1 LKKKLIEEII
11 EVFSLEHDPPSE
23 DNIVNHPE
31 YSEPFEVLTIL
42 KGRKWQDLEFREII
56 YLQQNLPNL
65 TDISFRYYIPAFII
79 ASLDYRSG
87 DLETFVVYS
96 FEPYSRIGE
105 KSFEV
110 FENRMSGFTKYQRI
124 VIYKYLKLFYKHNP
138 VYRDSFS
145 ELTLQYWSV

>member
-96 FEPYSRIGE
+96 LEPPSV
-105 KSFEV
+105 SDSQDLEV
-110 FENRMSGFTKYQRI
+110 FRNRMSGFTKSQRM
-124 VIYKYLKLFYKHNP
+124 VIYKYLKGYYKSDP
-138 VYRDSFS
+138 DPAS
-145 ELTLQYWSV
+145 ERTLQYWSV